1 MSPRTAEAF
10 APAKINLTLHVT
22 GRRADRY
29 HLLDSLVIFADLGD
43 RVVVREARET
53 ALRVTGPRGRETP
66 ADASNLAL
74 RAARLM
80 NAPPLEIILDKR
92 LPVAAGLGGGSSDAA
107 ATLRAIAEL
116 TGSPLPGAAET
127 AALGADLPVCL
138 AGRPA
143 RMTGIGDV
151 LAPAPSMPPFH
162 LVLANPCVGIPTG
175 SAFEALERKNNPP
188 MPGTPKGWSEAADL
202 AAWLSARRN
211 DLEAPARALAP
222 VIGEAVALLHATSGC
237 LLARMT
243 GSGATCF
250 AIYAERREAEAAA
263 AALQERRPEWWFA
276 SAAPWAGEAHVRDIT

>member
-1 MSPRTAEAF
+1 MSSRTAEAF

-43 RVVVREARET
+43 RVVVREASET
-53 ALRVTGPRGRETP
+53 TLRVVGPLGRETP

-74 RAARLM
+74 RAARLA
-80 NAPPLEIILDKR
+80 NAPPLEIILEKR

-116 TGSPLPGAAET
+116 TGAPLTSAAET
-127 AALGADLPVCL
+127 IALGADLPVCL
-138 AGRPA
+138 AARPA
-143 RMTGIGDV
+143 RMTGIGDA
-151 LAPAPSMPPFH
+151 LAPAPALPPFH
-162 LVLANPCVGIPTG
+162 LVLANPGVAVSTA
-175 SAFEALERKNNPP
+175 SAFETLERKSNPP
-188 MPGTPKGWSEAADL
+188 MPEAPKGWSDAAGL
-202 AAWLSARRN
+202 AAWLSALRN

-222 VIGEAVALLHATSGC
+222 VIGEAVELLAATSGC

-250 AIYAERREAEAAA
+250 AIYAERREAEAASA
-263 AALQERRPEWWFA
+263 SLKARRPEWWID
-276 SAAPWAGEAHVRDIT
+276 SAAPLADETHVRDIH